1 MANHRKQIA
10 LGAFLPGGGVHGA
23 GWRLPEVDV
32 LQSSSFDAFRRVAQR
47 LEEGCFDTLFMN
59 DSVGVNDVEP
69 SALERNTQVLRWDPL
84 TLLPALAVV
93 TERIGLTATANTTY
107 NEPYNLAR
115 RLSSLDQLSAG
126 RAGWNCVTSLS
137 GGENFNRDDHVLHA
151 DRYARAEEF
160 VDVVTGLWDSW
171 DDDAAIRDKESGRW
185 VDPGKMH
192 LLNHRGTHF
201 TVRGPLNAPRAVQGY
216 PVIAQAGASDPG
228 RDLAARTGELIFT
241 AAQTIDEGVAFVAD
255 ITARAA
261 RHGRTPDDFRIMPGV
276 SVVTAETE
284 AEALAKYDRL
294 YDITDS
300 GPRLRA
306 MSKFAGLGVDLSAY
320 PLDGPVPLPE
330 VIPETNT
337 HKSRQKLVVDL
348 IRRENPTIRQ
358 LFRKLTAGG
367 HRVLVGTP
375 HMVADDFEAWFHAGA
390 ACGFNIMFPELLGSV
405 DDFVRL
411 VVPELQRRG
420 LFRTAYTGT
429 TLREHLGLRRPANRY
444 AIAPSPALESVAP

>member
-1 MANHRKQIA
+1 MADHRKQIS

-32 LQSSSFDAFRRVAQR
+32 TESASFAAYQRVAQR
-47 LEEGCFDTLFMN
+47 LEQGCFDTLFMN
-59 DSVGVNDVEP
+59 DGVGLNDTDPRMV
-69 SALERNTQVLRWDPL
+69 ERNTQILRWDPL

-93 TERIGLTATANTTY
+93 TARIGLTATANTTY
-107 NEPYNLAR
+107 NEPYTLAR
-115 RLSSLDQLSAG
+115 RLSSLDQLSDG

-137 GGENFNRDDHVLHA
+137 GGENYNRDSHVLHA

-171 DDDAAIRDKESGRW
+171 EDDAAVKDKATGIW
-185 VDPGKMH
+185 VDPDKMH
-192 LLNHRGTHF
+192 LIHHRGRHF

-228 RDLAARTGELIFT
+228 RELAARTGELIFT
-241 AAQTIDEGVAFVAD
+241 AAQTIDEGIAFVAD

-261 RHGRTPDDFRIMPGV
+261 KYGRSRELFRVLPGV
-276 SVVTAETE
+276 SVVTAPTE

-294 YDITDS
+294 YDIREA
-300 GPRLRA
+300 GPRLKQ
-306 MSKFAGLGVDLSAY
+306 MSTFAGLGVDLSAH
-320 PLDGPVPLPE
+320 PLDGPVPLPD

-367 HRVLVGTP
+367 HRVLVGSP
-375 HMVADDFEAWFHAGA
+375 QMVADDLEEWFTRGA
-390 ACGFNIMFPELLGSV
+390 ADGFNIMFPELAGCV
-405 DDFVRL
+405 DDFVSL

-420 LFRTAYTGT
+420 LFRTAYTGK
-429 TLREHLGLRRPANRY
+429 TLREHLGLPRPDNRF
-444 AIAPSPALESVAP
+444 AGLAPQIAERTLV

>member
-1 MANHRKQIA
+1 MTAHRQIA

-32 LQSSSFDAFRRVAQR
+32 AKSSSFAAYRGVAQR
-47 LEEGCFDTLFMN
+47 LEQGCFDTLFMN
-59 DSVGVNDVEP
+59 DSVGVNDIEP
-69 SALERNTQVLRWDPL
+69 RALERNTQVLRWDPL

-107 NEPYNLAR
+107 NEPYTLAR
-115 RLSSLDQLSAG
+115 RLAALDLLSEG

-151 DRYARAEEF
+151 DRYDRAEEF

-171 DDDAAIRDKESGRW
+171 DDDAALRDKVSGVW
-185 VDPGKMH
+185 VDPARMH
-192 LLNHRGTHF
+192 LLNHRGRHF
-201 TVRGPLNAPRAVQGY
+201 TVRGPLNMQRPVQGW

-228 RDLAARTGELIFT
+228 RALAARTGELIFT

-261 RHGRTPDDFRIMPGV
+261 RHGRSRSMFRVMPGV
-276 SVVTAETE
+276 SVVTAPTE

-300 GPRLRA
+300 GPRLKA
-306 MSKFAGLGVDLSAY
+306 MSSFAGLGVDLSLY
-320 PLDGPVPLPE
+320 PLDGPVPLPD

-348 IRRENPTIRQ
+348 IRRERPTIRQ

-375 HMVADDFEAWFHAGA
+375 EMIADDFAEWFSRGA
-390 ACGFNIMFPELLGSV
+390 ADGFNIMFPELVGSV
-405 DDFVRL
+405 EDFVAM

-420 LFRTAYTGT
+420 LFRTQYEGT
-429 TLREHLGLRRPANRY
+429 TLRDHLGLARPENRF
-444 AIAPSPALESVAP
+444 ACAERTAS

>member
-1 MANHRKQIA
+1 MAEPRKMIA

-23 GWRLPEVDV
+23 GWRLPEMDV
-32 LQSSSFDAFRRVAQR
+32 AASSSFAAYKWVAQR
-47 LEEGCFDTLFMN
+47 LEAGKFDTLFMN

-69 SALERNTQVLRWDPL
+69 RVIERNTQIMRWDPL
-84 TLLPALAVV
+84 TLMPALAVV

-107 NEPYNLAR
+107 NEPYTLAR
-115 RLSSLDQLSAG
+115 RLSSLDHLSAG

-137 GGENFNRDDHVLHA
+137 GGENFDRDDHVRHA

-171 DDDAAIRDKESGRW
+171 EDDAAIKDKRSGIW
-185 VDPGKMH
+185 VDPEKMH
-192 LLNHRGTHF
+192 LLNHRGAHF
-201 TVRGPLNAPRAVQGY
+201 TVRGPLNSARAVQGY
-216 PVIAQAGASDPG
+216 PVIAQAGASEPG
-228 RDLAARTGELIFT
+228 RALAARTGELIFT
-241 AAQTIDEGVAFVAD
+241 AAQTIEEGIDFVAD
-255 ITARAA
+255 ITTRAA
-261 RHGRTPDDFRIMPGV
+261 RFGRAPDNFRIMPGV
-276 SVVTAETE
+276 SVVTAPTE

-300 GPRLRA
+300 GPRLKA
-306 MSKFAGLGVDLSAY
+306 MSSFAGLGIDLSAY
-320 PLDGPVPLPE
+320 PLDGPVPLPD

-375 HMVADDFEAWFHAGA
+375 RMIADDFEEWLTRGA
-390 ACGFNIMFPELLGSV
+390 AHGFNIMFPELLGSV

-411 VVPELQRRG
+411 VVPELQHRG
-420 LFRTAYTGT
+420 LFRTDYAGP
-429 TLREHLGLRRPANRY
+429 TLRDHLGLKRPENQFVGLASGARER
-444 AIAPSPALESVAP
+444 IPV